1 MHTFS
6 RWTNQLNMTVNQCW
20 CFNAMQMIVKQL
32 TVMIFKYTIFNLYIC
47 LLINNIINLHLI
59 YSFLSIIILC
69 ICYIYI
75 GLYISYALVNMFCFS
90 WNCFFTMRSI
100 TSQSAIREKEW
111 KPFFFLSSF
120 ILLSAWFLAP
130 VYPFPMRTESW
141 GSHLLYSLHPQAS
154 GLRFLSFPK
163 SLKKERL
170 WLGLVKL
177 TVLTTNYYPSAPH
190 NQPTDH
196 ANH

>member
-1 MHTFS
+1 MWRTAFNWLISINYYFMH
-6 RWTNQLNMTVNQCW
+6 LLYTVYR
-20 CFNAMQMIVKQL
+20 L
-32 TVMIFKYTIFNLYIC
+32 TY
-47 LLINNIINLHLI
+47 
-59 YSFLSIIILC
+59 ILC
-69 ICYIYI
+69 VGEYV
-75 GLYISYALVNMFCFS
+75 LFFFKLV
-90 WNCFFTMRSI
+90 FTMRSI

-111 KPFFFLSSF
+111 HFFFLSSF

-163 SLKKERL
+163 SQKKERL

>member
-1 MHTFS
+1 MH
-6 RWTNQLNMTVNQCW
+6 L
-20 CFNAMQMIVKQL
+20 
-32 TVMIFKYTIFNLYIC
+32 LYIYR
-47 LLINNIINLHLI
+47 LI
-59 YSFLSIIILC
+59 YILC
-69 ICYIYI
+69 VGEYVLFFLKQFFYNEV
-75 GLYISYALVNMFCFS
+75 YHFTVSYKGKGMKTV
-90 WNCFFTMRSI
+90 
-100 TSQSAIREKEW
+100 
-111 KPFFFLSSF
+111 FFLSSF

-190 NQPTDH
+190 NQLITLITNIKGRKIYIPRKTKALARACHFSTLKASCYCNKKKRNKVMFPPEVTKNDIIF
-196 ANH
+196 